1 MESMK
6 DETEPV
12 KVVVRYKDGSLTKGF
27 THDFFPNKDRFH
39 VTPANQGL
47 ARPLEVLVHRLKAV
61 FVVRDFNGNSRYV
74 ERKAYSKEDTPYG
87 VPLEVTFADAEVIVG
102 SCMGFDPKRL
112 GFFIQPVDPMSNNRR
127 VFAVTSAV
135 KRVRRIHLQSG
146 LLLEIPL
153 SGKRP

>member
-1 MESMK
+1 MESIK
-6 DETEPV
+6 DQTEPI
-12 KVVVRYKDGSLTKGF
+12 KVVARYKNGHMMKGF

-47 ARPLEVLVHRLKAV
+47 GKPLEVLVSHLKAV
-61 FVVRDFNGNSRYV
+61 FVVRDFTGDPQYV

-102 SCMGFDPKRL
+102 SCMGFDPKRI